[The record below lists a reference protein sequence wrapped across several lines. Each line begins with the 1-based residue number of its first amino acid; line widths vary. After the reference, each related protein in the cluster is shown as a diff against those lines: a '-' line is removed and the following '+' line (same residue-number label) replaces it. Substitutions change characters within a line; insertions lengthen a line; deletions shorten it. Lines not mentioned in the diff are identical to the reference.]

1 MVANLIST
9 VNDYKY
15 LNKVNNYCCYYYK
28 VSARNTSIFPE
39 VGRRQAH
46 FVFTIWLVQ
55 LNALSDGTEVAR
67 IAKYSWPLG

>member
-9 VNDYKY
+9 VNDDKY
-15 LNKVNNYCCYYYK
+15 LNKLNNYCCYYYK

-39 VGRRQAH
+39 VGRRQAR
-46 FVFTIWLVQ
+46 FVFTIVQ

-67 IAKYSWPLG
+67 IASTSWPFG